1 VTLRVFIEDEAGS
14 TIKHHHDE
22 KALLHMS
29 TEEVSRPYPFP
40 YGFVI
45 GTTSGDGDNV
55 DCFVITGAPLRR
67 GDIVDCVP
75 IALLEQTEAGE
86 VNHNVLAVPAGEQ
99 ERLPPGA
106 EQALREFILHFRD
119 HQPEIVNT
127 AGRLLPGHAAR
138 AFVEECRD
146 QTR

>member
-1 VTLRVFIEDEAGS
+1 MILRVFIEDEAGS
-14 TIKHHHDE
+14 SIKHHYDE
-22 KALLHMS
+22 KALRHLF
-29 TEEVSRPYPFP
+29 TEEVARPYPYP
-40 YGFVI
+40 YGFVL

-55 DCFVITGAPLRR
+55 DCFVITEAALRR
-67 GDIVDCVP
+67 GDIVDCAPV
-75 IALLEQTEAGE
+75 ALLEQTEAGE
-86 VNHNVLAVPAGEQ
+86 INHNVLAVPAGEQ

-127 AGRLLPGHAAR
+127 AGRLLSRAGAE

-146 QTR
+146 PV